1 MDNKAVRKGSD
12 IGQMHDGSL
21 TQRRRATLKKSK
33 EQEIDGST
41 VEGNA
46 ELWQLSDNDFSSIDS
61 AGHSRESSLQH
72 SDSGQGDSLLNSDSP
87 LKNLLPDR
95 ERSLTHSDLSL
106 GRSVERSESGQEPS
120 LQHSDS
126 GQGKSLLHSLS
137 NQGKSLERSDSGQEK
152 SLPHSDS
159 GQGKSLLHSL
169 SNQGKSLPHSDSG
182 QGKSLLHSL
191 SNQGKSLQ
199 RSDSSQE
206 KSLPHSDSGQGKSLL
221 HSLSNQGQSLQPSDF
236 DQEKSLQQSPSY
248 WGQSLE
254 SFTCCEED
262 ISVDLKQTAVTDSS
276 QASSVT
282 LQTTTP
288 GNLNYLTEPVNRLL
302 DNPDSGT
309 KCTSVYPNQPIF
321 IFPPSTEE
329 MISLPLQTFLDL
341 LSTQYKHNSQT
352 MPSLAYVRHN
362 SWAGPTYCGS
372 LKQKERHLPEE
383 VSCDGINPEPGHQSV
398 LKESTKSQLKQQ
410 IEGSVCLGDKAET
423 RHVARPLSGGG
434 RTSLTQHHP
443 KTPNLSSFDNIN
455 GLTDTHL
462 STISWTKNNLSDT
475 KSYDIG
481 SPLISVASLSTNGAY
496 HIPSPPGISRANF
509 DQLTKE
515 LLKAKEDK
523 NTLEEDVSRLKKL
536 NEDLKMKNYFLES
549 NLKISQQEIE
559 KNQETMDKQSQEID
573 RLLLEQQLLTNK
585 VTDQNNLNVELKSL
599 KEKVLELQSQLNAER
614 AAKTEAELSNQK
626 LQAECIKLKTK
637 IDILNDY
644 LERQFIDEGQ
654 RLQSSEE
661 PQQEFGL
668 PLRYREPPSEETN
681 LKEVFSSVEV
691 ASSNGTGA
699 TPYSQ
704 PASREE
710 NAEDEMNSLNVVHRK
725 NPEFH

>member
-1 MDNKAVRKGSD
+1 MDNKAVRKGND
-12 IGQMHDGSL
+12 IGQMHAGSL

-46 ELWQLSDNDFSSIDS
+46 ELRQLSDNDFSSIDS

-87 LKNLLPDR
+87 LKNLLPDQ
-95 ERSLTHSDLSL
+95 ERSLTHSDSSL
-106 GRSVERSESGQEPS
+106 GSSVERSESGQEPS

-137 NQGKSLERSDSGQEK
+137 NQGKSLQRSDSSQEQ
-152 SLPHSDS
+152 SLQHSDS

-169 SNQGKSLPHSDSG
+169 SNQGKSLQSSDSSQEKSLRHSDSG

-206 KSLPHSDSGQGKSLL
+206 KSLQHSDSGHGKSLL
-221 HSLSNQGQSLQPSDF
+221 HSLSIQ
-236 DQEKSLQQSPSY
+236 
-248 WGQSLE
+248 
-254 SFTCCEED
+254 
-262 ISVDLKQTAVTDSS
+262 KQ
-276 QASSVT
+276 
-282 LQTTTP
+282 
-288 GNLNYLTEPVNRLL
+288 NLTEPVDRPL
-302 DNPDSGT
+302 DNPDSGME
-309 KCTSVYPNQPIF
+309 CTSVYPNQTNF
-321 IFPPSTEE
+321 RFPPSTEE
-329 MISLPLQTFLDL
+329 MISLPLQRFLDL
-341 LSTQYKHNSQT
+341 LSIQYKHNSQT

-372 LKQKERHLPEE
+372 LKQKERHLSEE
-383 VSCDGINPEPGHQSV
+383 MSCDGINLELGHQSV
-398 LKESTKSQLKQQ
+398 FKESTKSQLRQQ
-410 IEGSVCLGDKAET
+410 IESSVCLGDKAET
-423 RHVARPLSGGG
+423 HHVAQPLSGGG

-443 KTPNLSSFDNIN
+443 KTPILSSFDNNN

-462 STISWTKNNLSDT
+462 STISWTKNYLSDT

-481 SPLISVASLSTNGAY
+481 SPLISIASVSTNGAY

-573 RLLLEQQLLTNK
+573 RLLLEQQMLTNK

-614 AAKTEAELSNQK
+614 AAKRKGELSNQK

-637 IDILNDY
+637 IDLLNDY

-654 RLQSSEE
+654 RLQLSEE

-668 PLRYREPPSEETN
+668 PLRYREPSLEETN
-681 LKEVFSSVEV
+681 LKQVFSSVEV
-691 ASSNGTGA
+691 ASSNGTSA

-704 PASREE
+704 PSSHEE
-710 NAEDEMNSLNVVHRK
+710 NTEDEMNSLNVVHRK
-725 NPEFH
+725 NSEFH